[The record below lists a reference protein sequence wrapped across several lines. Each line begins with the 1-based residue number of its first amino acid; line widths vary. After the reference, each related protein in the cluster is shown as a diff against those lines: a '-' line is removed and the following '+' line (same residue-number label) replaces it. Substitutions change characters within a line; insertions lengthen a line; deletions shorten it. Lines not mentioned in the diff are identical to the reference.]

1 MFDTN
6 TNSVIRKASCGDI
19 GSDIS
24 ISAPTTSV
32 ATIGN
37 TGMTRWVE
45 QLGELLAE
53 GTVRED
59 WYVIGSAALLE
70 HNVERQAFDIAQGMA
85 ECLGVPI
92 VEWTEDYE
100 EVIGPAILYV
110 DRAYWGKRN
119 RKQVLDGDYELVSP
133 ELMATLHR
141 ILQVFDPSKPIIMI
155 LSCYDFTHVP
165 ESLRCIGKFDRRF
178 DCRSRSIE
186 EIGTEFLQWVG
197 WDLCDKTLQ
206 AKAKQVGRLLRG
218 EGMGDR
224 RQGLLVAALRR
235 RVRDEARLLKFT
247 DVVHFVLHGTAE
259 FDVTDTHAKGLYRVA
274 VHEAG
279 HAVVAM
285 VDSDGADIPDY
296 AAIGTSHDFGGITTH
311 SYSHRM
317 EDDFDQSVV
326 LHQVRNM
333 LGGRAAEEIVFGI
346 MGMGTRGNSGDLENV
361 TNLMLEMYLHC
372 GMLSDFEDAG
382 TSTDHLIV
390 ASDDPAPHHVQR
402 AEDAARAF
410 VAKQYR
416 VVLQQLR
423 DNRVLLDAVTNEL
436 NTKQLLDCD
445 DFGRLWHT
453 YGKQTERGQ
462 TLSNIG

>member
-6 TNSVIRKASCGDI
+6 TNSVIRKASGADV

-24 ISAPTTSV
+24 IATPITSV

-37 TGMTRWVE
+37 IGMTRWVE
-45 QLGELLAE
+45 HIGELLIE
-53 GTVRED
+53 STVRED
-59 WYVIGSAALLE
+59 WYVIGSAAILE
-70 HNVERQAFDIAQGMA
+70 HNVERQAFDIAQSVA
-85 ECLGVPI
+85 ERLGVPL
-92 VEWTEDYE
+92 VEWTDRYE
-100 EVIGPAILYV
+100 EVVGPAILYV

-133 ELMATLHR
+133 ELVAALHR
-141 ILQVFDPSKPIIMI
+141 ISEVFDPSKPIIMI

-178 DCRSRSIE
+178 DCRARSIQ
-186 EIGTEFLQWVG
+186 EIGTEFLEWLG
-197 WDLCDKTLQ
+197 WDLCDQTLQ
-206 AKAKQVGRLLRG
+206 AKTKQVGRLLRG

-224 RQGLLVAALRR
+224 RQGLIVAALRR
-235 RVRDEARLLKFT
+235 RIRDEARLLKLR
-247 DVVHFVLHGTAE
+247 DVVHFVLHGTSE
-259 FDVTDTHAKGLYRVA
+259 FDVTDNHAKGLYRVA

-296 AAIGTSHDFGGITTH
+296 ASIGSSHDFGGITTH

-333 LGGRAAEEIVFGI
+333 LGGRAAEEIVFGL

-361 TNLMLEMYLHC
+361 TNLTLEMYLHC

-390 ASDDPAPHHVQR
+390 AASDPLPHQIQR
-402 AEDAARAF
+402 AEEAARAF
-410 VAKQYR
+410 VAKQYC
-416 VVLQQLR
+416 VVLQQLC
-423 DNRVLLDAVTNEL
+423 DNRALLDAVTHEL

-445 DFGRLWHT
+445 DFAKLWQAHRQQIESHA
-453 YGKQTERGQ
+453 G
-462 TLSNIG
+462 